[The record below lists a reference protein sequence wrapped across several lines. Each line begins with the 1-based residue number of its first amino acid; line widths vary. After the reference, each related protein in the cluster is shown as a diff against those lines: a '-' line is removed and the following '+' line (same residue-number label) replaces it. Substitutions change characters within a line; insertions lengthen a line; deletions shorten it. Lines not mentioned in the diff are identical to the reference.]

1 MARTSDLGRMAF
13 VIRRLNDSDTVGGTL
28 HAMRKAAGWTLFEL
42 SGKTMIPKAVLDAFE
57 KDEYDRLP
65 AAIYAKQYLKVYARA
80 LGGDPEYFLRR
91 FEAERGTCDFLG
103 AARLPIERTRAKA
116 LFVGSRLVKA
126 AGFAAVTL
134 SVCGYLAWQIG
145 NVVAAPGLALS
156 FPADG
161 FTTPEASVRVSGEAD
176 PDAKVLVNGEHVLL
190 SPDGT
195 FETAVMLER
204 GLNVIAVEG
213 AKRYSKTS
221 SVYRRVILEQEA
233 GKTADAGGWRIP

>member
-1 MARTSDLGRMAF
+1 MSF
-13 VIRRLNDSDTVGGTL
+13 VIRKLNDSDTVGGTL

-42 SGKTMIPKAVLDAFE
+42 AARTKIPKSVLDAIE
-57 KDEYDRLP
+57 KDAYGRLP
-65 AAIYAKQYLKVYARA
+65 ASLYTKQYLKVYVRA
-80 LGGDPEYFLRR
+80 LGGDPEYFLHR
-91 FEAERGTCDFLG
+91 FEAECGTCDFLG

-116 LFVGSRLVKA
+116 LFVGSKLVKA

-145 NVVAAPGLALS
+145 NVVAAPEIALT
-156 FPADG
+156 FPLDG

-195 FETAVMLER
+195 FQTDVMLER

-213 AKRYSKTS
+213 AKRYSKTA
-221 SVYRRVILEQEA
+221 SVYRRVILEQDG
-233 GKTADAGGWRIP
+233 GKTADAGGVGRP